1 MLLSHSSQATCQK
14 ENVLPRCGEG
24 CGIGPGK
31 RGGHNTKPAVDH
43 EGRPPARLLRL
54 AFAHGSIGR
63 NTAMR
68 TISAGRR
75 KPRLVPGSAAARPQ
89 ATTTNNVPLV
99 SSFVLRIAQQGNC
112 RRRRRFPRGRRA
124 EILEPNRA
132 CRVASAVPDQ
142 PSAQRPRLARKR
154 PSDVGTSFGV
164 SRTRRR
170 AVARLGLPC
179 IKLDEGA

>member
-31 RGGHNTKPAVDH
+31 RGGHNTKPAADH

-75 KPRLVPGSAAARPQ
+75 KPRSVPGSAAARPQ

-142 PSAQRPRLARKR
+142 SVGAAAAPCAQATFGRCHELWRKSDPS
-154 PSDVGTSFGV
+154 SG
-164 SRTRRR
+164 SRSAWR
-170 AVARLGLPC
+170 ALH
-179 IKLDEGA
+179 